1 MRLERSHLGGS
12 WATRWGDWGI
22 SGVYLYLKSNKKSWV
37 WFNWGVGGL
46 EKEHSDL
53 SFKKITLVGFEK
65 WYRGRTTLCQL
76 QLSPSWARSLLP
88 ALACQGLER
97 LFVLLGPVLPSTLLA
112 GSINDYLN
120 TPFSSSF
127 CPGLPP
133 PVSRY
138 KGQSFSK

>member
-88 ALACQGLER
+88 AL
-97 LFVLLGPVLPSTLLA
+97 
-112 GSINDYLN
+112 
-120 TPFSSSF
+120 
-127 CPGLPP
+127 GLPGP
-133 PVSRY
+133 GTALCPAQACPAIYTPGWLHKRLSQYPFLFFFPWPRAPTP
-138 KGQSFSK
+138 SF